1 MRQNGAEEDGN
12 REEILVRNERTYK
25 QIRGNVLEI
34 NLKSIDESKKNTLR
48 GVCGCEVLALSKDM
62 LH

>member
-48 GVCGCEVLALSKDM
+48 ECVCV
-62 LH
+62 